1 MPMCLQRINDVE
13 NMSFTAVP
21 SFEDQENLRR
31 FHGLLALLKG
41 LSERD
46 AIEMYRDEQ
55 ETPPVRYLVFREN
68 QSPDTQAIIDEVKRM
83 LDLDPQRNVFGF

>member
-55 ETPPVRYLVFREN
+55 ETPPSATSFSERTRALTPRR
-68 QSPDTQAIIDEVKRM
+68 SSTR
-83 LDLDPQRNVFGF
+83 